1 MHRPV
6 QLANSA
12 AIVVIALSLICWVF
26 VTILPDFSFWIA
38 SSWFHMINLD
48 VVRANQPVGFGTAIL
63 GAISLGIVAWIAF
76 YTFAEIY
83 NRLIKR

>member
-6 QLANSA
+6 ALANSA
-12 AIVVIALSLICWVF
+12 AIVVVALSLLCWIF

-38 SSWFHMINLD
+38 NSWFHMINLD
-48 VVRANQPVGFGTAIL
+48 VVRANQPVDLGTAIL
-63 GAISLGIVAWIAF
+63 GAISLGIVTWVAF
-76 YTFAEIY
+76 FAFAGIY